1 MPWIESHS
9 TLIEHRKVRQAAFDL
24 NIEPVHF
31 MGHLH
36 AFWHKV
42 IELAEDGDIT
52 LWTEHDI
59 SYYARWS
66 GDEKKFY
73 QAMLNRFIDEKE
85 VKKGISGEKKV
96 IRTVHDWLDYA
107 GIYLYRKYHT
117 SNPKHLKD
125 IKKKH
130 NKLGYPKGKPK
141 GDSKGKPKGALPN
154 QPTRPTKPN
163 LPDQP
168 NLDDCLDEIVEYLN
182 QIVGSNF
189 RATTKET
196 RQLVNK
202 RLSEGFTVNNF
213 KTVIDNKFIDWA
225 TDKKYSAFLRPETL
239 FGNKFEGYLNQQVKE
254 SRGTDKTKGNYALI
268 EDRKKRREEQRL
280 ALEANND

>member
-24 NIEPVHF
+24 NVSPVHF

-59 SYYARWS
+59 AYYARWN
-66 GDEKKFY
+66 GDEKTFY

-85 VKKGISGEKKV
+85 VKKGNSTEKKV
-96 IRTVHDWLDYA
+96 IRIVHDWLDYA

-141 GDSKGKPKGALPN
+141 GGGKGKPKGALPN
-154 QPTRPTKPN
+154 QPNLPTK
-163 LPDQP
+163 PDQP
-168 NLDDCLDEIVEYLN
+168 NLPNQGESVIEIIEYLN
-182 QIVGSNF
+182 DIVGSNF
-189 RATTKET
+189 RPTTKET
-196 RQLVNK
+196 KALVIK
-202 RLSEGFTVNNF
+202 RLSEGFTVANF
-213 KTVIDNKFIDWA
+213 KTVIDNKFLDWA
-225 TDKKYSAFLRPETL
+225 TDKKYSVYLRPETL

-254 SRGTDKTKGNYALI
+254 SRGTDKTKGNYALT
-268 EDRKKRREEQRL
+268 EKRKAERANK
-280 ALEANND
+280 ALTEGGE